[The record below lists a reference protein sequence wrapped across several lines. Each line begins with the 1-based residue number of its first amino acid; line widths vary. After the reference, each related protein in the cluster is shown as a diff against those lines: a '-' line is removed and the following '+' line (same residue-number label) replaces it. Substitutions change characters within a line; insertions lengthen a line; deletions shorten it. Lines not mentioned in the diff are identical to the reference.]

1 MERLSMSFFISA
13 TYGCEMTPATGN
25 SSALWEGWNVTR
37 VTSLKRFAVFTLVVS
52 CLCCTR
58 VWSIDFTPVRR
69 TTIVTA
75 DLEASLAFYRDLLG
89 FTIEWDVTST
99 EVGSVAFF
107 PAGTEEGR
115 AVALRQGPLLGGSI
129 GLVWAPGVKPPASPC
144 AMPAPAGSVAL
155 LMLTDD
161 LPGLRARLEKA
172 GVKTVAPK
180 VSYENSRGPTEA
192 FAVYDPNCIRVTF
205 AYKRDETLEQTMSK

>member
-1 MERLSMSFFISA
+1 MVVGWLCSA
-13 TYGCEMTPATGN
+13 P
-25 SSALWEGWNVTR
+25 
-37 VTSLKRFAVFTLVVS
+37 
-52 CLCCTR
+52 
-58 VWSIDFTPVRR
+58 VWAIDFTPVRR

-107 PAGTEEGR
+107 QAGAEEGR

-129 GLVWAPGVKPPASPC
+129 GLVWAPSVEPPELPC
-144 AMPAPAGSVAL
+144 IMPAPAGSVAL
-155 LMLTDD
+155 LMLTNDMM
-161 LPGLRARLEKA
+161 GLRARLEHA

-180 VSYENSRGPTEA
+180 VYYENSRGPTEA

-205 AYKRDETLEQTMSK
+205 AYKRDETLQQTMSK